1 MQTFSDTE
9 QEKLREAFEALVM
22 NVGPAPELDDLIGRS
37 GHARVAAQPRRRG
50 LVVAAAL
57 AVSLV
62 ALGLTA
68 LFTSDGGDS
77 VTGALDRGD
86 VMVFFE
92 SGTPLGTLMDISDE
106 VMTWEGVIAASP
118 WTSQEAAR
126 EFAEAF
132 ADQPDLVKVIQDDPN
147 IMPASVRIWVEPGTD
162 LSAVGQR
169 VREEFEDALEVSV
182 RGEQRLPD
190 GIDPLT
196 IPESTLPP
204 LEILLTQVDP
214 IHGYGDYSA
223 YSYAN
228 VPWDLVTSAQIACMR
243 DQGWPVE
250 PIGDTGISFAAV
262 PFDQNQAAQ
271 IDFARCTAGLNLPEY
286 EGPGAG

>member
-22 NVGPAPELDDLIGRS
+22 NVGPAPELDDLIGRF
-37 GHARVAAQPRRRG
+37 GRARVAAQPRRG
-50 LVVAAAL
+50 SLVVAAAL

-126 EFAEAF
+126 EFAEVF
-132 ADQPDLVKVIQDDPN
+132 ADQPELVKVIQDDPSVL
-147 IMPASVRIWVEPGTD
+147 PASVRIWVEPGTD

-196 IPESTLPP
+196 IPESTLSS

-214 IHGYGDYSA
+214 IRGYGDYSA
-223 YSYAN
+223 YSYAS
-228 VPWDLVTSAQIACMR
+228 VPWPLVTAAEIACMR